1 MKKLQ
6 LLFVAMML
14 LFSFGANADTV
25 KNSELNLNNPDVRKC
40 LLDATSSDGWK
51 LESVYS
57 DSKENLV
64 MIFGKDGNKRM
75 YISK

>member
-6 LLFVAMML
+6 LLFVAMIL
-14 LFSFGANADTV
+14 LLSVGVNADTI
-25 KNSELNLNNPDVRKC
+25 KNSELNLINPDVRKC
-40 LLDATSSDGWK
+40 LLDASSSEGWK

-57 DSKENLV
+57 DEKENLV
-64 MIFGKDGNKRM
+64 MIFGKNGNKRM